1 MRKKLTV
8 ILLMAALASGLTACG
23 NTSYVV
29 NKLDSTKGKSI
40 ASGLELYDSSDTD
53 FCFLYPA
60 GEVVSYSEADGV
72 TVHKDQTGNG
82 AYLLV
87 KKTDKKGMTPEKYFK
102 ASNEQMLDTFS
113 KVSSTKIYETPV
125 EEKTLY
131 MTRYIVSD
139 GSKEKVIERYVELYE
154 DFYIQYTAISEQIG
168 ELNTEVYYAIKTLSM
183 AEEAYGDVFG
193 DTLSEYIHPDTEM
206 YIELPDALD
215 VTTLTIGYLASS
227 EDAIML
233 CVTCSEDDDGNAIK
247 NRDDFLAKASQND
260 GFVASY
266 IGADAAEFGK
276 GSVETIQGVE
286 YYAYP
291 MTLTFSDQVY
301 TGKLVLANRT
311 TGGCALG
318 IYGVK
323 NGCEHYEEYLDLC
336 ENALSSMEY

>member
-1 MRKKLTV
+1 MRKKLTA
-8 ILLMAALASGLTACG
+8 ILFITALALGLTACS

-29 NKLDSTKGKSI
+29 NKLDSTKGKTI
-40 ASGLELYDSSDTD
+40 AGGLELCDSPDTD
-53 FCFLYPA
+53 FCFLYPE
-60 GEVVSYSEADGV
+60 GEMISYSEADGV
-72 TVHKDQTGNG
+72 TVHKDQTGSG
-82 AYLLV
+82 PYLLV

-102 ASNEQMLDTFS
+102 ASNKQMLDTFS
-113 KVSSTKIYETPV
+113 KVESTKIYETQV
-125 EEKTLY
+125 EGKTLY

-139 GSKEKVIERYVELYE
+139 GSEEKVIERYVELYK

-183 AEEAYGDVFG
+183 AEGAYGDVFV

-227 EDAIML
+227 QDAIML

-247 NRDDFLAKASQND
+247 NRDDFLARASQND

-276 GSVETIQGVE
+276 GSVETIQGIE

-291 MTLTFSDQVY
+291 MTLTFSNQIY
-301 TGKLVLANRT
+301 NGKLVLANRT

-323 NGCEHYEEYLDLC
+323 NGCEHYEEYLNLC
-336 ENALSSMEY
+336 EDALSSMEY

>member
-8 ILLMAALASGLTACG
+8 ILFMTALALGLTAC

-29 NKLDSTKGKSI
+29 NKLDSKSGKPLTN
-40 ASGLELYDSSDTD
+40 GLELYDSPDTD

-72 TVHKDQTGNG
+72 TVYKDQTGKG
-82 AYLLV
+82 PYLLI

-102 ASNEQMLDTFS
+102 ASDKQMLDSFEN
-113 KVSSTKIYETPV
+113 VSSTKIYETKID
-125 EEKTLY
+125 EKTLY

-139 GSKEKVIERYVELYE
+139 GSKEKVIERYIELYE
-154 DFYIQYTAISEQIG
+154 DFYIQYTAISEEIG
-168 ELNTEVYYAIKTLSM
+168 ELNTETYYAIKTLSM
-183 AEEAYGDVFG
+183 ADGAYGDVFV
-193 DTLSEYIHPDTEM
+193 DTLSEHIHPDTEM
-206 YIELPDALD
+206 YIELPDALN

-227 EDAIML
+227 QDAIML
-233 CVTCSEDDDGNAIK
+233 CVTCSEDDDGNAIQ

-266 IGADAAEFGK
+266 IGADTAEFGK

-291 MTLTFSDQVY
+291 MTLTFSNQIY
-301 TGKLVLANRT
+301 IGKLVLANRT

-318 IYGVK
+318 IYGIK
-323 NGCEHYEEYLDLC
+323 DGCEHYDEYLDLC
-336 ENALSSMEY
+336 EEALSSMKY